1 MKVLTKDKVL
11 LTFTGCIL
19 HYCAD
24 MYALFSYPIITF
36 VLYQLFC
43 RFSLL
48 YTIIGFIEIAA
59 EINFNV
65 VTIGKMFR
73 NRKI

>member
-1 MKVLTKDKVL
+1 MKVLIKDKVL

-24 MYALFSYPIITF
+24 VCALFSWPIIAF
-36 VLYQLFC
+36 VLYQLFW
-43 RFSLL
+43 RFSSLC
-48 YTIIGFIEIAA
+48 TIIGFIEIAA
-59 EINFNV
+59 EVNFNM
-65 VTIGKMFR
+65 VTIGQMFR